1 MKNRKINHTKEIRI
15 LSLITV
21 TVLLLTM
28 LLTGCAPYKYSRYI
42 ELAEYMN
49 LQLDYNLIAVT
60 EEDLQKETDILLD
73 KYAKTVVLDKGEVK
87 SGDIV
92 NIDYSGLVDEKPFA
106 GGAETGYDLT
116 IGSHTFIE
124 GFEEGLIGAV
134 IGQTVVLNLTFPVNY
149 KDKDNSVSALAGK
162 EVVFSVT
169 VNKVTR
175 RVPPEYTDEFIK
187 SLDNEYKTVEEYNE
201 YLKKE
206 IFKYKQTQEAWKT
219 VVNNTVV
226 IKYPDTV
233 QKRVDEIREYYEYY
247 TIYYG
252 YTSFNDFCIDALGQT
267 EEEFNRINLESARDG
282 VKQEMISQAIAG
294 LEKIKLTKSDLDQG
308 YANYAEYYGYDN
320 TQDLFKDYDKNS
332 ITSSILLNKVM
343 EYVAKHAVVVKD

>member
-1 MKNRKINHTKEIRI
+1 MKKSKINYTKEIRI
-15 LSLITV
+15 FSVITV
-21 TVLLLTM
+21 TMLLLTI

-134 IGQTVVLNLTFPVNY
+134 IGQTVVLNLTFPII
-149 KDKDNSVSALAGK
+149 
-162 EVVFSVT
+162 T
-169 VNKVTR
+169 
-175 RVPPEYTDEFIK
+175 
-187 SLDNEYKTVEEYNE
+187 
-201 YLKKE
+201 
-206 IFKYKQTQEAWKT
+206 
-219 VVNNTVV
+219 
-226 IKYPDTV
+226 
-233 QKRVDEIREYYEYY
+233 
-247 TIYYG
+247 
-252 YTSFNDFCIDALGQT
+252 
-267 EEEFNRINLESARDG
+267 
-282 VKQEMISQAIAG
+282 
-294 LEKIKLTKSDLDQG
+294 KIKTIVCPHLQ
-308 YANYAEYYGYDN
+308 
-320 TQDLFKDYDKNS
+320 
-332 ITSSILLNKVM
+332 
-343 EYVAKHAVVVKD
+343 AKR